1 MPAPEPRS
9 PIYSPAIDDVTTPGV
24 VVEVDPD
31 QADEL
36 GAFRDDALSEAEAWE
51 SNADVEGDRG
61 E

>member
-1 MPAPEPRS
+1 MLAPEPRS
-9 PIYSPAIDDVTTPGV
+9 PVYSPAIDDMTTPGV

-36 GAFRDDALSEAEAWE
+36 GAFRDDALSEDEAWE
-51 SNADVEGDRG
+51 SNADGEGSDG